1 MKEKDVFDQIE
12 HIKKGLEEIWN
23 KKDFEKRQNF
33 TPEELSIISKIKKE
47 LTKKRKELFEI
58 RKELIGTT
66 KNTEQWVKFFNIYA
80 IPLFIVV
87 VFGLMKVKKVRK
99 VSFCK
104 PLFNK
109 KAVWL
114 VSAAVFSLI
123 LGCVG
128 VMVQPEVNQ
137 RNVEGK
143 PLFENLPEKINK
155 VEKIKFENSKKQLV
169 FRKNNGIWELSSWSV
184 S

>member
-1 MKEKDVFDQIE
+1 M
-12 HIKKGLEEIWN
+12 
-23 KKDFEKRQNF
+23 
-33 TPEELSIISKIKKE
+33 
-47 LTKKRKELFEI
+47 
-58 RKELIGTT
+58 
-66 KNTEQWVKFFNIYA
+66 KFFNIYA

-87 VFGLMKVKKVRK
+87 VFGLIKVKKVRK

-109 KAVWL
+109 KAGWL

-143 PLFENLPEKINK
+143 PLFENLP
-155 VEKIKFENSKKQLV
+155 
-169 FRKNNGIWELSSWSV
+169 
-184 S
+184 